1 VRKGG
6 SSGDVRRYATRGRK
20 SDGLG
25 ELWRSV
31 DYRFFGEIQAVGSDR
46 FPVMGRYGLAVE
58 PPVGKM
64 MELRLLPTVFA
75 EVWLG

>member
-1 VRKGG
+1 VAVSRL
-6 SSGDVRRYATRGRK
+6 S
-20 SDGLG
+20 
-25 ELWRSV
+25 
-31 DYRFFGEIQAVGSDR
+31 FFGEIQAVGSDS
-46 FPVMGRYGLAVE
+46 FFVVGCYEKAVE